1 MDTEAARMITN
12 VTVPARYCVCDLC
25 GYDWHSIAVQVPVNC
40 QNRECRSRE
49 WNGKK
54 LKRVPEK
61 KPVVILPK
69 PIRVRG
75 GFNETEE
82 F

>member
-1 MDTEAARMITN
+1 MITN

-25 GYDWHSIAVQVPVNC
+25 GYDWHSIALQVPVNC

-54 LKRVPEK
+54 ERKALTP
-61 KPVVILPK
+61 KPQVILPK
-69 PIRVRG
+69 PVRVRG
-75 GFNETEE
+75 GNDEE
-82 F
+82 VL

>member
-1 MDTEAARMITN
+1 MIKD
-12 VTVPARYCVCDLC
+12 VTIPARLCQCSICD
-25 GYDWHSIAVQVPVNC
+25 YEWISIATLVPVNC

-54 LKRVPEK
+54 LKLVPEK